1 MQTRGEVI
9 VNTIQ
14 KATAAVI
21 ALTITLVGGT
31 LATAPLAL
39 ADVQHVAFHQ
49 LVSVSHA
56 ESNSFRATAPS
67 LRHG

>member
-1 MQTRGEVI
+1 M
-9 VNTIQ
+9 NSIQ

-21 ALTITLVGGT
+21 ALVITLVGGT

-39 ADVQHVAFHQ
+39 ADVQHAAFHRHASGLQ
-49 LVSVSHA
+49 FEANSV
-56 ESNSFRATAPS
+56 TVTVTS

>member
-1 MQTRGEVI
+1 MQSRGEVI
-9 VNTIQ
+9 MNSIQ

-21 ALTITLVGGT
+21 ALVITLVGGT

-49 LVSVSHA
+49 HVSGSQVEA
-56 ESNSFRATAPS
+56 NSVTVKAPS